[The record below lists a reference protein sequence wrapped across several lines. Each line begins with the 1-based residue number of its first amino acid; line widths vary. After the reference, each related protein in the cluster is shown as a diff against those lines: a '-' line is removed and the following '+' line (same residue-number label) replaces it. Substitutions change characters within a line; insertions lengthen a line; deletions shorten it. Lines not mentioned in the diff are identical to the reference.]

1 MEEDEQEQRRRK
13 VDAGR
18 AKLAHFRQRKT
29 KGDCAHSQKKTAKR
43 KGSTVDASV
52 QEESPIATED
62 GGLLGAGMVC
72 KSMSCS
78 DTPDGASGAFAAQ
91 EQEQDC
97 ELVSRP
103 TDGTGQQQQLQAVHT
118 LELEALRLSLNNMH
132 TAQLELTQANLQKE
146 KETALSELREMLN
159 GRRAQELALLQNRQ
173 QCEMELVREQHAREK
188 EAMALRCGQET
199 AELKEKLRSEM
210 EKNVQMIETLKQ
222 DWESEREL
230 CLENLRKELSAKHQ
244 SEMEDL
250 QNQFQKELAE
260 QRAQLEKMFQAKSEA
275 EVSLKN
281 LEAQHQAAIKKLQ
294 EDLQSERSQYLQD
307 MELKFREREKEKQ
320 LELENLQASYED
332 LKAQSQE
339 EIRHLWSQLE
349 SVRTNREEPSE
360 SRELL
365 LAQTSHLEELEH
377 LRWDFAQQQQRDRA
391 QHECELEQLRVYFE
405 KKLRDAEKTYQED
418 LTVFQQRL
426 QETREDSSLGSS
438 SGVFLEETSGRE
450 RKEHPDQFN
459 LQLEQQKESM
469 TCLQAGLEEDHR
481 CPEVL
486 SSSLHVPL
494 KEDESDRHC
503 VGLEVLE
510 LEQLS
515 STPSDQHSQELIQV
529 HPQYAQNGTLEVN
542 TQVAARVLGLEAEHK
557 VKLSLLQTE
566 LREEIEL
573 LKIENRNLHE
583 KLQHETRLKEDLES
597 VKHAL
602 VEDHQEE
609 RNKAEEKIQLMK
621 QELKKKEAEWELSH
635 EDLKRKAEERLA
647 SMLLELREQTESEKQ
662 SIMSRFELR
671 EASMKHLQ
679 DQQAAQILGLER
691 SLMEQQ
697 SRLRQLEQGLTADEA
712 LLCSQCGQEPPAAQ
726 DGEHTL
732 LLREKEDCALQLM
745 VAQNR
750 FLEERKEIMEKF
762 TAEQDAFLRE
772 AQEKH
777 TQELQLLQQG
787 HQQQLLSL
795 RTELENR
802 HQAELAER
810 MASLKSEQRVLL
822 ETRVAELQEKHA
834 AEISALETRHLSN
847 LDALESCYLADIQTV
862 QQEHRQ
868 ALELLQVELAEQ
880 LQRKDSSHQAIL
892 TQELEK
898 LKLKHDKELQSA
910 KDSLRIEMSAKH
922 TEQLTALSTELQSAH
937 QLKDQVISLSQ
948 EIEECRAE
956 LERLQQRREREN
968 QEGANLICMLR
979 ADVDLSQSEGRA
991 LRDALR
997 RLLGLFGETLK
1008 AAVTLKSRI
1017 GERVGLFLDHMGAAE
1032 EGQAPAAAPALDE
1045 MWSDEALLELDRTLS
1060 EGEEISSVAE
1070 ISSHVCE
1077 SFLMSPE
1084 STLECEQPIRRV
1096 YQSLGIAVDGL
1107 LEMALDSSRQ
1117 LEEARQMHSHFEKE
1131 FLHKNEETAQLLQRQ
1146 QEMLEHFREESTAK
1160 AELELELH
1168 TAEGLLEGFKVEK
1181 ADLQEALGRKE
1192 ESEQQLVL
1200 ELESLQQQLHQADQE
1215 LATLRHESSTLWS
1228 QKEALAAEAE
1238 AREMALLKEVESLTR
1253 EQSEARKQSEK
1264 DRAVLLSQMR
1274 VLESELEDQLSQHQ
1288 GCAQQAEEVAT
1299 LKQQLAALDKHLRS
1313 QRQFMDEQ
1321 AAEREH
1327 EREEF
1332 QQEILRL
1339 EGQLRQVARPRSP
1352 GLLDSQCVQLDEK
1365 VELLQE
1371 KLREKSDGFNDLIIK
1386 KELADQQL
1394 LIQEEEIKRLEE
1406 TNANTLRQV
1415 AQLQEEL
1422 EKQKKTV
1429 KELQDK
1435 ESLKGQ
1441 QVSDS
1446 LLTPMSQS
1454 RLDEGSCSMPPS
1466 GSSPEGLEVQLD
1478 TAQRT
1483 LLQRETEV
1491 SDLKEQLEK
1500 IKADLL
1506 SKNEEIL
1513 HLNLKLEIQNNP
1525 IPVNIQELQEE
1536 NASLKVMYSRSSEV
1550 EELKGIIENLQENQE
1565 RLQKDKAEEIEQLH
1579 EVIEKLQSEL
1589 THMGPM
1595 VHELSDCQADSLHS
1609 ELLCFQG
1616 EGPSGQALRT
1626 ELEAALAA
1634 KETLGQLLAEQAQG
1648 HSQALEALQQRLQTA
1663 EEAASQQLVKLE
1675 HSVALREAEVGGM
1688 ASRIQEFEAVLKAKE
1703 AVIVQ
1708 RDLEIDA
1715 MNKQKEA
1722 HTIELEAILLAL
1734 ARFCYTLEQ
1743 QPLGA
1748 PGEPPELQQLRVQC
1762 ARLNHQL
1769 QVLHQRFLRCQMELD
1784 QQQAHGVAHRPH
1796 PHADRQ
1802 AEHYGQ
1808 LEQGSSSRRPT
1819 SAPHGCGQWDNLQPA
1834 KVLVTLKDSGLHK
1847 AESMMSVLTVCQRQL
1862 EAELLLVK
1870 NEMCLNM
1877 DSDKVAEAV
1886 QGKEKQLEDCQ
1897 LRSVDLIAQVK
1908 QLQEKLNCLVYS
1920 MAFQDIHMEHLKFQ
1934 QHSASP
1940 CPAENG
1946 SSDDSH
1952 NGKET
1957 DASPPV
1963 DMFNIDK
1970 ATWDLSGITKNQE
1983 LMENEMPDFLTQEKL
1998 VLKDKPLSLQTSV
2011 HSSSFHI
2018 EEAEPQKD
2026 GVRALDL
2033 SSWSPPEVFRKDL
2046 TPERQPSLPVTPC
2059 SDAVSLQ
2066 SADTSPQDRTDSL
2079 LWADAS
2085 GLLCYPG
2092 RSAAGPAPQW
2102 VVAPSAGQHHV
2113 DRTALEKDI
2122 EDFIITTFDSQEPLR
2137 SPPLG
2142 LEGRSNGNEKSDCPG
2157 VGAMLTLSLGGPEAP
2172 TSDSVAAFVAP
2183 TSGGFRRS
2191 LGVMKEKDIHSKHVK
2206 ALLQMVLEE
2215 SHQILALSEN
2225 QDLPSPLSRGEPRA
2239 PLDGCLRERQG
2250 LLETV
2255 PEKEEKDPSETRL
2268 VWSGELLQAVQEV
2281 FEKERETLN
2290 AKLQSRPG
2298 DSDLG
2303 PYCSLLER
2311 LEKVIQEQGD
2321 LQEKAQEHLH
2331 LPARSSLLSEIQAL
2345 RAQLR
2350 RTHLQN
2356 QEKLQQ
2362 LCAAL
2367 TSAEARGSRREH
2379 QLRRQVE
2386 LLAYKLEQEKYIA
2399 SDLQK
2404 TLSKEQEKVS
2414 DTQKRLVVEQ
2424 SAVQDLKSELH
2435 ECKQENSR
2443 LLESLGKVQQEVL
2456 QLRSLLDRKEN
2467 DLKAALEELECERG
2481 KERALQAQQEEE
2493 QRRHLQ
2499 WEDQSSK
2506 ALEEL
2511 KISLEKHRAQN
2522 NQLCVALKHERAA
2535 KDNLQ
2540 KELQIECSR
2549 CEALL
2554 AQEQSQLS
2562 ELQKNL
2568 EAEKSRS
2575 MELSE
2580 ALQHERLLTEQLS
2593 RSVQEACARQETQAH
2608 HTLLRKLKA
2617 EKARTLELQVV
2628 LEKVQQQAVHAQQQL
2643 EAQAQER
2650 CAELRKEKKVGA
2662 TLRLAMDALQ
2672 TQKQELRCCLGRER
2686 EKPAWLQAELE
2697 QLPTRVKEQEHKDTS
2712 RRTET
2717 RPNHAKT
2724 EKWKKMQRDKEKLR
2738 ELELQHQRDEHKIE
2752 QLQQTVRE
2760 LRWKEEVPWGDGP
2773 CLGSP
2778 RPGSLELN
2786 HFREQQQEL
2795 EKIRQQL
2802 LCVAGLLTS
2811 FVNHTVDRT
2820 INNWT
2825 SSNEK
2830 AVSSL
2835 VHTLEE
2841 LKSELSTPAS
2851 SKKKMAAELQI
2862 QLVDV
2867 LLKDNDS
2874 LTKAISTVTQEKAEL
2889 SKAVSRL
2896 EKTLKHH
2903 VQKGCTLSRPGKSVW
2918 KQDGTVLH
2926 NSSQHS
2932 DPGQLMPPASEDMNI
2947 CHVKM
2952 EKLYLHYL
2960 RAESFR
2966 KALIYQKKYLLLL
2979 IGGFQDSEQE
2989 TLSMIAHLGVFP
3001 SKADKKVATSR
3012 PFTKFRTAV
3021 RVVIAVLRLRF
3032 LVKKW
3037 QEVDRKGALTQGKAP
3052 RPGSRAPRRQQSSS
3066 KTRGSL
3072 PTRDVS
3078 LGHPQDSVHGSGPA
3092 AASSSRGVRS
3102 TSSPNSRLERS
3113 LTASQDP
3120 EPSLTEYIHHLEM
3133 VQQRLVGLPQ
3143 DSTSKNSCHQKI
3155 KQ

>member
-91 EQEQDC
+91 QEQDC

-459 LQLEQQKESM
+459 LQLEQQK
-469 TCLQAGLEEDHR
+469 
-481 CPEVL
+481 
-486 SSSLHVPL
+486 
-494 KEDESDRHC
+494 
-503 VGLEVLE
+503 
-510 LEQLS
+510 
-515 STPSDQHSQELIQV
+515 
-529 HPQYAQNGTLEVN
+529 
-542 TQVAARVLGLEAEHK
+542 
-557 VKLSLLQTE
+557 
-566 LREEIEL
+566 
-573 LKIENRNLHE
+573 
-583 KLQHETRLKEDLES
+583 

-937 QLKDQVISLSQ
+937 QEKLAAALCDQRRQLEEEKVAALDRVGTEVLLLEHQHQATLQELGDALATETQKSRAELAKPQELHGQATQVNQVISLSQ

-1264 DRAVLLSQMR
+1264 DRAALLSQMR

-1365 VELLQE
+1365 VGWTVL
-1371 KLREKSDGFNDLIIK
+1371 EKSDGFNDLIIK

-1483 LLQRETEV
+1483 LLQRETE
-1491 SDLKEQLEK
+1491 
-1500 IKADLL
+1500 
-1506 SKNEEIL
+1506 
-1513 HLNLKLEIQNNP
+1513 
-1525 IPVNIQELQEE
+1525 
-1536 NASLKVMYSRSSEV
+1536 VMYSRSSEV

-1819 SAPHGCGQWDNLQPA
+1819 SAPHGCGQW
-1834 KVLVTLKDSGLHK
+1834 
-1847 AESMMSVLTVCQRQL
+1847 
-1862 EAELLLVK
+1862 
-1870 NEMCLNM
+1870 
-1877 DSDKVAEAV
+1877 
-1886 QGKEKQLEDCQ
+1886 GKEKQLEDCQ

-2026 GVRALDL
+2026 GVR
-2033 SSWSPPEVFRKDL
+2033 VFRKDL

-2481 KERALQAQQEEE
+2481 KERALQAQQEENSGGICSG
-2493 QRRHLQ
+2493 RTR
-2499 WEDQSSK
+2499 
-2506 ALEEL
+2506 EL

-2650 CAELRKEKKVGA
+2650 CAELRKEKK
-2662 TLRLAMDALQ
+2662 
-2672 TQKQELRCCLGRER
+2672 
-2686 EKPAWLQAELE
+2686 
-2697 QLPTRVKEQEHKDTS
+2697 
-2712 RRTET
+2712 
-2717 RPNHAKT
+2717 
-2724 EKWKKMQRDKEKLR
+2724 R

-2820 INNWT
+2820 VNNWT